1 MSEQLNR
8 LLQKISEYCHRG
20 IALGFSGGTDSAL
33 LLAVIAKLR
42 EQKPFPF
49 AAVMMHSAFQSE
61 QECAEAEELAQQFSV
76 PFFRLEYDPLSIPE
90 VRNNCRER
98 CYFCKKYFFTKIR
111 EFAAEKNLFYVIDGT
126 NADDLTK
133 YRPGQKAIRELGV
146 RSPLAEC
153 NFSKAE
159 VRQLSREL
167 GLSTAEKPA
176 SPCLATRFDYGME
189 LTAEKIRNVAAGE
202 AVIRKFVPQAAE
214 IRLRID
220 GNTARIEVSSDQL
233 PALQNCQAELFNELR
248 SIGFKDITIDP
259 RGYRSGSFDHFQTK
273 KADKV
278 CSQ

>member
-1 MSEQLNR
+1 MSELLDR
-8 LLQKISEYCHRG
+8 LLRNLSEFCQDG

-49 AAVMMHSAFQSE
+49 AAVMMYSAFQSE
-61 QECAEAEELAQQFSV
+61 QECAEAEELAKRSGV
-76 PFFRLEYDPLSIPE
+76 PFYCLEYDPLSIPE
-90 VRNNCRER
+90 VRNNCLER

-167 GLSTAEKPA
+167 WLSTAEKPA

-189 LTAEKIRNVAAGE
+189 LTAEKIRKVAAGE
-202 AVIRKFVPQAAE
+202 EIIRKFVPQAAE

-233 PALQNCQAELFNELR
+233 PALQNCQAELFQELH

-278 CSQ
+278 

>member
-1 MSEQLNR
+1 MSELLDR
-8 LLQKISEYCHRG
+8 LIRNLSEFCQDG

-61 QECAEAEELAQQFSV
+61 QECAGAENLAEQFGV
-76 PFFRLEYDPLSIPE
+76 PFYCLEYDPLSIPE
-90 VRNNCRER
+90 VRNNCLER

-111 EFAAEKNLFYVIDGT
+111 EFATEKNLSWVIDGT

-133 YRPGQKAIRELGV
+133 YRPGQKALRELGV

-176 SPCLATRFDYGME
+176 SPCFATRFDYGME
-189 LTAEKIRNVAAGE
+189 LTAEKIRKVAAGE
-202 AVIRKFVPQAAE
+202 EIIRKFVPQAAE

-220 GNTARIEVSSDQL
+220 NSTARIEVSSDQL
-233 PALQNCQAELFNELR
+233 PALLRSQAELFNELS

-259 RGYRSGSFDHFQTK
+259 RGYRSGSFDNFCAVPHTGW
-273 KADKV
+273 
-278 CSQ
+278 

>member
-1 MSEQLNR
+1 MKR
-8 LLQKISEYCHRG
+8 M
-20 IALGFSGGTDSAL
+20 TAL

-49 AAVMMHSAFQSE
+49 AAVMMYSAFQNE
-61 QECAEAEELAQQFSV
+61 QECAEAEELAKQFSV

-90 VRNNCRER
+90 VRNNCLER

-189 LTAEKIRNVAAGE
+189 LTAEKIRKVAAGE

-220 GNTARIEVSSDQL
+220 NSTARIEVSSDQL
-233 PALQNCQAELFNELR
+233 PALLRSQAELFQELH

-278 CSQ
+278 